1 MAQKA
6 TVCKVA
12 VQLADVDR
20 AVYGDHLVTLAR
32 HPSETD
38 ERMMIRLLAFV
49 LNVPGDSDAGHLREM
64 AAACR
69 YVRDVY

>member
-1 MAQKA
+1 
-6 TVCKVA
+6 
-12 VQLADVDR
+12 
-20 AVYGDHLVTLAR
+20 
-32 HPSETD
+32 
-38 ERMMIRLLAFV
+38 MIRLLAFV